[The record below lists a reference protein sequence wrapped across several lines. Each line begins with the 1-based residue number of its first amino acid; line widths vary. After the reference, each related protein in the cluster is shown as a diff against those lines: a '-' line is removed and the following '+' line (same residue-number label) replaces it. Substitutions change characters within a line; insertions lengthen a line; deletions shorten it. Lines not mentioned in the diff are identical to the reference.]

1 MCKKKIDCT
10 LFEEICIWCFAL
22 TGVCESMGCNGVQ
35 WGAGVQLGQ
44 HPIDSQ
50 LGFAAAGGQQASMSM
65 STRADTA
72 SLVSDLGCA
81 VPVYV
86 LYGLI

>member
-1 MCKKKIDCT
+1 MFCT
-10 LFEEICIWCFAL
+10 DG
-22 TGVCESMGCNGVQ
+22 GVRINGVQ

-72 SLVSDLGCA
+72 SLVSDLGVRRACVCA
-81 VPVYV
+81 VWVN
-86 LYGLI
+86 II